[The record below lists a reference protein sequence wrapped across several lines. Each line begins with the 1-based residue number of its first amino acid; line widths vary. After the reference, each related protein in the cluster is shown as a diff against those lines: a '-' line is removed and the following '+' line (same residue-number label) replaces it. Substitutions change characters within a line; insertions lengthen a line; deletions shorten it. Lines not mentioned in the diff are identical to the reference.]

1 MTARLLPAERRRQS
15 LAPGIARPSPAGC
28 HRTAVRRPVG
38 TSPETVEPTPE
49 DAVIAIQLGGTKD
62 VRRCSDGKVTV
73 HDVRVGG
80 LTFMPALQ
88 ANRAS
93 RREIAVALRRGRR

>member
-1 MTARLLPAERRRQS
+1 
-15 LAPGIARPSPAGC
+15 
-28 HRTAVRRPVG
+28 
-38 TSPETVEPTPE
+38 
-49 DAVIAIQLGGTKD
+49 

-73 HDVRVGG
+73 RDVRVGG

-93 RREIAVALRRGRR
+93 RREIAGALRRGRR